1 MGWNQLDSETQA
13 LPHSYRRYSYLLVD
27 VFTDVR
33 FSGSPL
39 AVFTDA
45 RGLGTECMQR
55 MARELNLSETTF
67 VFPAVSPEHDFSVR
81 IFSPQAELPTGGH
94 PTIGTAFAIGRGR
107 GEEPGRMVF
116 DEPDGPVSVSMMS
129 PVTTTRQALPT
140 FGACYMERHTAAA
153 ILSLHAD
160 DLVGGLPL
168 QAVSSSIPYLLI
180 PIASAQALSKIRFR
194 QDIWERTIRHFEAP
208 HLYAFSMQTDD
219 PASSA
224 KARAFTPALGVTE
237 MAASESACG
246 PLVAY
251 LLEHG
256 LVSPAS
262 EAFMIFEQGAEIG
275 RPSSIH
281 VTAAYNEGRLSEIR
295 VGGQCVVVGEGALFV

>member
-1 MGWNQLDSETQA
+1 MAWNQEDGETQA
-13 LPHSYRRYSYLLVD
+13 TPHSYRRYHYLLVD
-27 VFTDVR
+27 VFTDAR

-45 RGLGTECMQR
+45 RGLGTEAMQR
-55 MARELNLSETTF
+55 MARELNLGETTF
-67 VFPAVSPEHDFSVR
+67 VFPAASAQHDFSVR
-81 IFSPQAELPTGGH
+81 IFSPRAELPTGGH
-94 PTIGTAFAIGRGR
+94 PTIGTAFALSRG
-107 GEEPGRMVF
+107 GDSEPGRLVF
-116 DEPDGPVSVSMMS
+116 DDRDGPVSVSMLS

-160 DLVGGLPL
+160 DLVPALPL
-168 QAVSSSIPYLLI
+168 QAVSSSIPYLLL

-194 QDIWERTIRHFEAP
+194 QDIWERTVRHFEAP
-208 HLYAFSMQTDD
+208 HLYAFSTQTDD
-219 PASSA
+219 PASTA
-224 KARAFTPALGVTE
+224 KGRAFTPALGVTE

-246 PLVAY
+246 PLAAY

-256 LVSPAS
+256 LVSLET
-262 EAFMIFEQGAEIG
+262 EAFMIFEQGSEIG
-275 RPSSIH
+275 RPSYIH
-281 VTAAYNEGRLSEIR
+281 VTAAQAEGRLSEIR